1 MKPQLAHQQYIT
13 TQVGTADR
21 LQLVIMLYDGA
32 LSFLGQAREKMAA
45 QDAAAKGLLIGR
57 ALDIIA
63 ELNASLNFQA
73 GREMA
78 ANLFHLYNFMTSHL
92 SKANVNWDVPA
103 LEEVMVM
110 LQQLR
115 EAWVEVANRARR
127 GELDE
132 NGETPATE
140 VTRRHLGSLR
150 V

>member
-1 MKPQLAHQQYIT
+1 MKQQLAQQQYVT

-32 LSFLGQAREKMAA
+32 ISFLGQAKEKMAA
-45 QDAAAKGLLIGR
+45 QDAAGKGLLIGR

-73 GREMA
+73 GHELA
-78 ANLFHLYNFMTSHL
+78 TNLFHLYNFMTSHL
-92 SKANVNWDVPA
+92 TKANLNWDLAA
-103 LEEVMVM
+103 LEEV
-110 LQQLR
+110 LSILTQLR
-115 EAWVEVANRARR
+115 EAWVEVAYRARK

-132 NGETPATE
+132 NGGPVESTP
-140 VTRRHLGSLR
+140 RRQLGSLR

>member
-1 MKPQLAHQQYIT
+1 MKQQLAYQHYIT

-32 LSFLGQAREKMAA
+32 LSFLGQAREKMQAR
-45 QDAAAKGLLIGR
+45 DAAGKGLLIGK

-73 GREMA
+73 GREVA
-78 ANLFHLYNFMTSHL
+78 TNLFHLYNFLTAHL
-92 SKANVNWDVPA
+92 TKANLNWDLQA
-103 LEEVMVM
+103 LEEAVAI

-115 EAWVEVANRARR
+115 EAWVEVGQRARR
-127 GELDE
+127 GELE
-132 NGETPATE
+132 EHGEPPEAP
-140 VTRRHLGSLR
+140 RRHLGSLR

>member
-1 MKPQLAHQQYIT
+1 MKPQLAQQQYVT

-32 LSFLGQAREKMAA
+32 ISFLGQAREKMAA
-45 QDAAAKGLLIGR
+45 QDAAGKGLLIGR

-73 GREMA
+73 GQELA
-78 ANLFHLYNFMTSHL
+78 TNLFHLYNFMTSHL
-92 SKANVNWDVPA
+92 TKANINWDLQA
-103 LEEVMVM
+103 LEEVLTM

-115 EAWVEVANRARR
+115 ETWVEVAHRARR
-127 GELDE
+127 GELEE
-132 NGETPATE
+132 NGEAVESAP
-140 VTRRHLGSLR
+140 RRHLGSLR

>member
-1 MKPQLAHQQYIT
+1 MKQQLAQQQYVT

-32 LSFLGQAREKMAA
+32 ISFLGQAREKMAA

-73 GREMA
+73 GQELA
-78 ANLFHLYNFMTSHL
+78 TNLFHLYNFMTSHL
-92 SKANVNWDVPA
+92 TKANLDWDLKA
-103 LEEVMVM
+103 LDEVMEL

-115 EAWVEVANRARR
+115 ESWVEVAYRARR
-127 GELDE
+127 GELEE
-132 NGETPATE
+132 NGEAPDATP
-140 VTRRHLGSLR
+140 RRNLGSLR

>member
-1 MKPQLAHQQYIT
+1 MKQQLAQQQYVT

-32 LSFLGQAREKMAA
+32 ISFLGQAKERMAA
-45 QDAAAKGLLIGR
+45 RDAAGKGLLIGR

-73 GREMA
+73 SRELA
-78 ANLFHLYNFMTSHL
+78 SNLFHLYNFVIGHVT
-92 SKANVNWDVPA
+92 KANLNWDPKA
-103 LEEVMVM
+103 LDEAITI

-115 EAWVEVANRARR
+115 ETWVEVAQRAKR
-127 GELDE
+127 GELEE
-132 NGETPATE
+132 NGEIIDPAP
-140 VTRRHLGSLR
+140 RRHLGSLR

>member
-1 MKPQLAHQQYIT
+1 MKQQLAQQQYVT

-32 LSFLGQAREKMAA
+32 ISFLGQAKERMAA
-45 QDAAAKGLLIGR
+45 QDAAGKGLLIGR

-73 GREMA
+73 GQELA
-78 ANLFHLYNFMTSHL
+78 TNLFHLYNFMTSHL
-92 SKANVNWDVPA
+92 TKANLNWDLQA
-103 LEEVMVM
+103 LEEVLTM

-115 EAWVEVANRARR
+115 ETWAEVAQRDRRA
-127 GELDE
+127 ELEE
-132 NGETPATE
+132 NGEAAESAPKQN
-140 VTRRHLGSLR
+140 LGSLR

>member
-1 MKPQLAHQQYIT
+1 MKQQLAQQHYIT

-32 LSFLGQAREKMAA
+32 ISFLGQAREKMAA

-73 GREMA
+73 SQELA
-78 ANLFHLYNFMTSHL
+78 TNLFHLYNFMTSHL
-92 SKANVNWDVPA
+92 SRANSNWDLKA
-103 LEEVMVM
+103 LNEVMEM

-115 EAWVEVANRARR
+115 ESWVEVACRARR
-127 GELDE
+127 GELEE
-132 NGETPATE
+132 NGEAADAAP
-140 VTRRHLGSLR
+140 RRHLGSLR

>member
-1 MKPQLAHQQYIT
+1 MKQQLAQQQYVT

-45 QDAAAKGLLIGR
+45 QDAAGKGLLIGR

-73 GREMA
+73 GRELA
-78 ANLFHLYNFMTSHL
+78 TNLFHLYNFVIGHL
-92 SKANVNWDVPA
+92 TKANLNWDLTA
-103 LEEVMVM
+103 LDEAVAI

-115 EAWVEVANRARR
+115 ETWVEVAQRARR
-127 GELDE
+127 GELED
-132 NGETPATE
+132 NGEVIESAP
-140 VTRRHLGSLR
+140 RRNLGSLR

>member
-1 MKPQLAHQQYIT
+1 MKPQLAQQQYVT

-32 LSFLGQAREKMAA
+32 ISFLGQAKEKMAA
-45 QDAAAKGLLIGR
+45 QDAAGKGLLIGR

-73 GREMA
+73 GQELA
-78 ANLFHLYNFMTSHL
+78 TNLFHLYNFMTSHL
-92 SKANVNWDVPA
+92 TKANINWDLQA
-103 LEEVMVM
+103 LEEVLTM

-115 EAWVEVANRARR
+115 ETWVEVAHRARG
-127 GELDE
+127 GELEE
-132 NGETPATE
+132 NGEAIEGAP
-140 VTRRHLGSLR
+140 RRNLGSLR

>member
-1 MKPQLAHQQYIT
+1 MKPQLAQQHYVT

-32 LSFLGQAREKMAA
+32 ISFLGQAREKMAA

-73 GREMA
+73 GQELST
-78 ANLFHLYNFMTSHL
+78 NLFHLYNFMTSHL
-92 SKANVNWDVPA
+92 TKANLNWDLQA
-103 LEEVMVM
+103 LEEVMDM
-110 LQQLR
+110 LQKLR
-115 EAWVEVANRARR
+115 EAWVEVAYRARR
-127 GELDE
+127 GELED
-132 NGETPATE
+132 NGEAVDAAP
-140 VTRRHLGSLR
+140 RRNLGSLR

>member
-1 MKPQLAHQQYIT
+1 MKQQLAQQQYIT

-32 LSFLGQAREKMAA
+32 LSFLGQAREKMAS
-45 QDAAAKGLLIGR
+45 QDAAGKGLLIGR

-73 GREMA
+73 GQELA
-78 ANLFHLYNFMTSHL
+78 ANLFHLYNFLISHL
-92 SKANVNWDVPA
+92 TKANLNWDITA
-103 LEEVMVM
+103 LDEAVAI

-115 EAWVEVANRARR
+115 EAWVEVAQRARR
-127 GELDE
+127 GELED
-132 NGETPATE
+132 NGEPLDPTP
-140 VTRRHLGSLR
+140 RRNLGSLR

>member
-1 MKPQLAHQQYIT
+1 MKQQLAQQQYVT

-32 LSFLGQAREKMAA
+32 LSFLGRAREKMAA
-45 QDAAAKGLLIGR
+45 QDAAGKGLLIGR

-73 GREMA
+73 GRELA
-78 ANLFHLYNFMTSHL
+78 TNLFHLYNFVIGHL
-92 SKANVNWDVPA
+92 TKANLNWDLEA
-103 LEEVMVM
+103 LDEAVAI

-115 EAWVEVANRARR
+115 ETWVEVAQRARR
-127 GELDE
+127 GELED
-132 NGETPATE
+132 NGEAIDQAP
-140 VTRRHLGSLR
+140 RRNLGSLR